1 MYLDKEGL
9 ETVYRIASELLE
21 SIEKRKKP
29 SPGLIAVSAST
40 TNGNT
45 TNGDFE
51 TEFES
56 ATAEQVLK
64 RNNGDSGLER
74 SSNSSDADFIDD
86 LVERDSNEAK
96 FQLKLLTGDQTNY
109 KKALQYIG
117 HVMNF
122 KVTYQSLKMVGISFF
137 N

>member
-9 ETVYRIASELLE
+9 EIVYRIASELLE

-29 SPGLIAVSAST
+29 SPGLLAST
-40 TNGNT
+40 TNGNL

-56 ATAEQVLK
+56 PTAEQVLK

-96 FQLKLLTGDQTNY
+96 FQLKLLTGDQANY

-122 KVTYQSLKMVGISFF
+122 KVTYQSVKMVGKKKIIF
-137 N
+137 